1 MEPDKP
7 NNTFF
12 FRFEDLRIY
21 NKALDY
27 VNWVY
32 GITQSFPD
40 TEQLGL
46 SAHFQNASQSIAIN
60 IAEGSGRNKTQFI
73 YYLKMAKSAI
83 RECIVLTSIAQRMHY
98 MTEERIEESRFF
110 LIEMTKMVGALIASL
125 QRTTRPE
132 TPGSEEDEDDL
143 GHPINDYDKFIP

>member
-1 MEPDKP
+1 MEPEKP
-7 NNTFF
+7 NNFF

-32 GITQSFPD
+32 GATQSFPD
-40 TEQLGL
+40 VEQLGL
-46 SAHFQNASQSIAIN
+46 TAHFNSASQAIAIN

-73 YYLKMAKSAI
+73 YYLKMAKSSI
-83 RECIVLTSIAQRMHY
+83 RECIVLTSIAQRMNY
-98 MTEERIEESRFF
+98 LSEERVEESRFF

-125 QRTTRPE
+125 QRTTRTE
-132 TPGSEEDEDDL
+132 NAGAEEEDDDL
-143 GHPINDYDKFIP
+143 GHPINGFDKFIP

>member
-1 MEPDKP
+1 MEPEKP
-7 NNTFF
+7 NNFF

-32 GITQSFPD
+32 GITRTYPEN
-40 TEQLGL
+40 EQLGL
-46 SAHFQNASQSIAIN
+46 TAHFHNASQSIAIN
-60 IAEGSGRNKTQFI
+60 IAEGSWRNKTQFI

-83 RECIVLTSIAQRMHY
+83 RECIVLTSISQRMHY
-98 MTEERIEESRFF
+98 MTEEKVEESRFF

-132 TPGSEEDEDDL
+132 SAGGEEDDDDL
-143 GHPINDYDKFIP
+143 SHPINGYDKFIP